1 MGKSKDLAT
10 LTNGGNIAGNF
21 TVDTDTLHIDSTNDR
36 IGFGTTSPSSFSG
49 YNNISV
55 KGGSSGS
62 NFDFQNSSGTRVASI
77 VSAPSTQLIV
87 ETLEDADVRIKTNN
101 VERLIVDG
109 SGRVTAPSQPY
120 GEAEGLYGS
129 STSVSSGSIINW
141 LTANHLNGGVT
152 FSNSGRFTVPTAGRY
167 LVHYRLY
174 FYPDS
179 PVSQYYQISVQK
191 NGSEEAFM
199 IDEEVMTTY
208 SGSGKLDRG
217 LSFTTVIRLA
227 ASDYLELKYHG
238 SATASFY
245 RGGPH
250 NRFKV
255 LLLS

>member
-10 LTNGGNIAGNF
+10 GETRFVNTAGDTMTGDLQSTELVANNAGNN
-21 TVDTDTLHIDSTNDR
+21 TNIRVQNTASGSGSSDGFV
-36 IGFGTTSPSSFSG
+36 IQNATNSKVYLWNYENSDVLFGT
-49 YNNISV
+49 
-55 KGGSSGS
+55 
-62 NFDFQNSSGTRVASI
+62 NSI
-77 VSAPSTQLIV
+77 
-87 ETLEDADVRIKTNN
+87 
-101 VERLIVDG
+101 ERLKIDA
-109 SGRVTAPSQPY
+109 SGRVTMPTQAY

-152 FSNSGRFTVPTAGRY
+152 FSNNGRFTVPTAGRY

-174 FYPDS
+174 FYPNS
-179 PVSQYYQISVQK
+179 PVSQYYQISLQK
-191 NGSEEAFM
+191 NGSEEDFM
-199 IDEEVMTTY
+199 IDEENMTTY

-227 ASDYLELKYHG
+227 ASDYLELKYLG
-238 SATASFY
+238 SATANFY

-250 NRFKV
+250 NKFKV